1 MNFIKK
7 LLKDDD
13 DELYDEKYKDDYVDE
28 KANGK
33 IADNSGA
40 GEIIDDIPP
49 AETAEQTARPAVG
62 VKGNGAAVS
71 LRVIKPK
78 SYDDGP
84 EIADF
89 IAGGCTVVMNIEDLS
104 RENARRLID
113 FLLGAVHVLG
123 GDLQM
128 ASQNTFVVAPCSVG
142 VGKDNDSDSGSG
154 IDNGSSEKNTA
165 GGLFSST
172 GSIGDFIQGD
182 KAKTGGDRSA
192 DVFGFNK

>member
-13 DELYDEKYKDDYVDE
+13 DELYDDKYKDDYADE

-40 GEIIDDIPP
+40 GEMIDDIPP
-49 AETAEQTARPAVG
+49 AETVESPTRPGVG

-71 LRVIKPK
+71 LRVMKPK

-89 IAGGCTVVMNIEDLS
+89 IASGCTVVMNIEDLS

-142 VGKDNDSDSGSG
+142 VSDENENENESVEDEKDNVLIRQFGNMSSNAGNFVTGEKTKVSG
-154 IDNGSSEKNTA
+154 NRTA
-165 GGLFSST
+165 GG
-172 GSIGDFIQGD
+172 
-182 KAKTGGDRSA
+182 
-192 DVFGFNK
+192 FGFNK

>member
-13 DELYDEKYKDDYVDE
+13 DELYDDRDKYKDEYSDE
-28 KANGK
+28 KLNARP
-33 IADNSGA
+33 ADNSTGA
-40 GEIIDDIPP
+40 AAGMGDTFDDIPP
-49 AETAEQTARPAVG
+49 VDTAETASRPGVG
-62 VKGNGAAVS
+62 VRGSGAAVS

-113 FLLGAVHVLG
+113 FLLGAVHVFG

-128 ASQNTFVVAPCSVG
+128 ASANTFVVAPCSVG
-142 VGKDNDSDSGSG
+142 VSGNEEKDENDGAAAGVDASASIGEFITG
-154 IDNGSSEKNTA
+154 EKVKVNTNRTA
-165 GGLFSST
+165 GG
-172 GSIGDFIQGD
+172 
-182 KAKTGGDRSA
+182 
-192 DVFGFNK
+192 FGFSK